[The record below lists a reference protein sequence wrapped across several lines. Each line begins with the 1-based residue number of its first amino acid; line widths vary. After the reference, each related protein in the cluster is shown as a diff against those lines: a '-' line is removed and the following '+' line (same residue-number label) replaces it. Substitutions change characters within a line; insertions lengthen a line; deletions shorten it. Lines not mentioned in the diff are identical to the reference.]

1 MKQHQNIITVIT
13 LSLLLTVLAVTNF
26 LKPASAYSASE
37 RRALAQMPAI
47 SGETIQTGQYMSR
60 FESFAADQFPMRDFF
75 RRGKALFSRYVFRQK
90 DNNGFYLESG
100 YLSRLEYPLADSK
113 WEKSLAVL
121 QNVYR
126 QYLADTNCRIYAA
139 MIPDKNAY
147 LAPLG
152 GYLALDYQALAEDY
166 AAALDFA
173 VPIDLSGQLT
183 LNSFYRTDQHW
194 RQETLQKPAQTLA
207 EAMGAKWADEF
218 TVRTLDVPFYGA
230 YYGQAALPMEPDTL
244 CCLTGDTLDACRVI
258 SYDSGKPEICP
269 VYDMALARGRDPY
282 EMFLGGADA
291 LLTLENP
298 NAETGRELVIFRD
311 SFASSLSPLLTPG
324 YAKITLVD
332 LRYLRSDK
340 LADYLTFD
348 TQDVLFL
355 YSTLILN
362 SGVIA

>member
-13 LSLLLTVLAVTNF
+13 LSLLLAALAVANF
-26 LKPASAYSASE
+26 LKPASSYSAAE

-47 SGETIQTGQYMSR
+47 SREMIQTGQYMSR
-60 FESFAADQFPMRDFF
+60 FESFATDQFPMRDSF
-75 RRGKALFSRYVFRQK
+75 RQGKALFSRHILRQK
-90 DNNGFYLESG
+90 DNNGFYLENG

-113 WEKSLAVL
+113 WEKTLAAL

-126 QYLADTNCRIYAA
+126 QYLAGTDCQIYAA

-147 LAPLG
+147 LAPVG
-152 GYLALDYQALAEDY
+152 GYPALDYGALAENY
-166 AAALDFA
+166 ASALDFA
-173 VPIDLSGQLT
+173 RSVDLSDQLT

-194 RQETLQKPAQTLA
+194 RQETLRKPAQTLT
-207 EAMGAKWADEF
+207 EVMGVEWVDEF
-218 TVRTLDVPFYGA
+218 TTRTLDVPFYGT

-244 CCLTGDTLDACRVI
+244 RYLTSNTLDACQAI
-258 SYDSGKPEICP
+258 SYDTGKPEVRA
-269 VYDMALARGRDPY
+269 VYDMALALGRDPY
-282 EMFLGGADA
+282 EMFLGGSDA
-291 LLTLENP
+291 LLVLENP
-298 NAETGRELVIFRD
+298 NAETERELVIFRD
-311 SFASSLSPLLTPG
+311 SFGSSLAPLLAQS

-348 TQDVLFL
+348 HQDVLFL

-362 SGVIA
+362 SGAIV